1 MAALENHIYCPIS
14 HQIFCDPVLTK
25 DGIVYEKQEIT
36 QWFKKN
42 KTSPITR
49 KNISSEVTP
58 IVFLKSYIADYIKE
72 YPELKD
78 QVYEPTYE
86 HKNYKK
92 EIKTLLE
99 DGDLHKLK
107 NYVRFN
113 LSLFTV
119 EQLKKLFEKNNDEDV
134 LKYIIDNTI
143 NLDYT
148 YDNKWKFIHHACR
161 LFSPEIINYIIKKG
175 VNMDC
180 VNNNDNTPKSII
192 LKRRSFDTIQKVIHN
207 FKMDVTD
214 VGLLAGNKLIEDVDS
229 FLDILEHRCK

>member
-1 MAALENHIYCPIS
+1 MATLENHIYCPIS
-14 HQIFCDPVLTK
+14 HQIFCDPVLSK
-25 DGIVYEKQEIT
+25 DGIVYEKKEIN

-58 IVFLKSYIADYIKE
+58 IVFLKSYIDDYIKE
-72 YPELKD
+72 HPELKD

-92 EIKTLLE
+92 EINTLLE

-143 NLDYT
+143 DLNYT
-148 YDNKWKFIHHACR
+148 YADKWNFIHHACR
-161 LFSPEIINYIIKKG
+161 RFSPEIVNHIIKKG
-175 VNMDC
+175 VNIEC
-180 VNNNDNTPKSII
+180 VNNKYS
-192 LKRRSFDTIQKVIHN
+192 RG
-207 FKMDVTD
+207 VT
-214 VGLLAGNKLIEDVDS
+214 
-229 FLDILEHRCK
+229 